1 MREGQKVVDIK
12 PDGTLVVYTR
22 HYDAVK
28 RIVIQYADKEP
39 IVFLKKKV
47 KPAEVVRND

>member
-1 MREGQKVVDIK
+1 MKAGQKVVDIM

-28 RIVIQYADKEP
+28 RVVIMQNEKEP
-39 IVFLKKKV
+39 MVFV
-47 KPAEVVRND
+47 REKPAKKEK